1 MSKSHLFKVALS
13 DFPLH
18 GKVDVYEEGKA
29 GFTNKL
35 TRRETLA
42 TEKFRGL
49 QGWLDLGSQLMESK
63 LISYLQLLLSSVLIY
78 SKAVS
83 IWLALNFKKIFLF

>member
-18 GKVDVYEEGKA
+18 GQVDVYEEGKA

-35 TRRETLA
+35 TGREALV

-49 QGWLDLGSQLMESK
+49 QGWLDLGSQLVESE

-78 SKAVS
+78 PKAVS

>member
-35 TRRETLA
+35 TGRETLA

-49 QGWLDLGSQLMESK
+49 QGWLDLGSQLVESVDF
-63 LISYLQLLLSSVLIY
+63 LSTASTFFCD
-78 SKAVS
+78 
-83 IWLALNFKKIFLF
+83 NLF